1 MQSPN
6 NEVVIIGSGLGGLIC
21 GAILTKNGYH
31 VTVLERNRQ
40 IGGNL
45 QTFARDKVIFDSG
58 IHYVGGLAKS
68 QNLYKIFTYLE
79 IFDKLKLQRLD
90 EEAFDRIVFLSDQ
103 KEYKY
108 AQGYDRFAET
118 LIADFPDERENIEK
132 YCSAIRDIC
141 SKFPLYQ
148 LQTGHGFKKE
158 SVLGIDTKAFIESI
172 TENPRLRNVLA
183 GNNGLYA
190 GEPDKT
196 PVYVH
201 ALVLNSYI
209 ESSWRFIDGGSQI
222 ARLLSRVIT
231 GGGGVVKNRTEITR
245 FHEEDGKLQF
255 VEDKAGKKYYGDY
268 FISNMHPARTLEM
281 LESDLI
287 RKAYR
292 NRVQNLENSVSA
304 FMINIT
310 LKPNMIKYEKTN
322 YYCFLEDDVWNAT
335 AHTEENWPLTY
346 CLFYSA
352 SSKSEV
358 YADAITLIGFMRFEE
373 VAKWEKSF
381 NTVLT
386 PDTRGEEYENFK
398 KRKAEKLISVASE
411 RFPALKDAVL
421 SYYCATPLTFRD
433 YMGTH
438 DGSIYGIAKNYKD
451 PLKTFIS
458 PRTRIPN
465 LLFTGQNINL
475 HGVVGVAISSL
486 VTCSEL
492 LGMEQLVKMIND
504 AQEE

>member
-1 MQSPN
+1 MESAKK
-6 NEVVIIGSGLGGLIC
+6 EVVIVGSGIGGLVC
-21 GAILTKNGYH
+21 GAILSKNGYH
-31 VTVLERNRQ
+31 VTVLERNKQ

-45 QTFARDKVIFDSG
+45 QTYARDKCIFDSG
-58 IHYVGGLAKS
+58 VHYVGGLEKG
-68 QNLYKIFTYLE
+68 QNLYKIFKYLE
-79 IFDKLKLQRLD
+79 IIDKLKMQKLD

-118 LIADFPDERENIEK
+118 LIADFPEEREAILN
-132 YCSAIRDIC
+132 YCQQIKEIC
-141 SKFPLYQ
+141 QKFPMYQ
-148 LQTGHGFKKE
+148 LQMGDGYNNS

-172 TENPRLRNVLA
+172 TKNVRLQNVLA

-190 GEPDKT
+190 GIGDCT

-222 ARLLSRVIT
+222 ARLLCKIIT
-231 GGGGVVKNRTEITR
+231 NAGGIVKNRTEITR
-245 FHEEDGKLQF
+245 FHEEGGELTY
-255 VEDKAGKKYYGDY
+255 VEDANGKKYHADY
-268 FISNMHPARTLEM
+268 FISNVHPARTLEM
-281 LESDLI
+281 LETDMI
-287 RKAYR
+287 RNAYR
-292 NRVQNLENSVSA
+292 NRIKSLENSLSA
-304 FMINIT
+304 FMVNIT
-310 LKPNMIKYEKTN
+310 LKPEMMKYEKTN
-322 YYCFLEDDVWNAT
+322 YYCFLQDDVWQT
-335 AHTEENWPLTY
+335 MDHTDETWPLSY

-352 SSKSEV
+352 SSKSDT
-358 YADAITLIGFMRFEE
+358 YAEAITLMAYMKYEE
-373 VAKWEKSF
+373 VEKWKDSF

-386 PDTRGEEYENFK
+386 PDSRGEEYENYK
-398 KRKAEKLISVASE
+398 KAKADKLINLVNE
-411 RFPALKDAVL
+411 RFPGLKDAVL

-465 LLFTGQNINL
+465 LLFAGQNVNL
-475 HGVVGVAISSL
+475 HGVLGVAISSL
-486 VTCSEL
+486 VTCSEI
-492 LGMEQLVKMIND
+492 LGMEFLINSINE
-504 AQEE
+504 AQEA